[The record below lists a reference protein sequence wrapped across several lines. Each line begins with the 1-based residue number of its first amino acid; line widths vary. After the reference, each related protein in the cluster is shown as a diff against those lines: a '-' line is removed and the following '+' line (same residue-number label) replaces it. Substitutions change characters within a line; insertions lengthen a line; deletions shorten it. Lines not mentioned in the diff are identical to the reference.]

1 VSASLIEMLLS
12 GFAYVAFS
20 YALGLWVKYLRQKP
34 KGPEGGEG
42 PKETPPTLDLPPGVE
57 WYSDSLNKPKE
68 RVPSHLG
75 F

>member
-1 VSASLIEMLLS
+1 
-12 GFAYVAFS
+12 S

-34 KGPEGGEG
+34 KGPGGGEG

-68 RVPSHLG
+68 LVQST
-75 F
+75 